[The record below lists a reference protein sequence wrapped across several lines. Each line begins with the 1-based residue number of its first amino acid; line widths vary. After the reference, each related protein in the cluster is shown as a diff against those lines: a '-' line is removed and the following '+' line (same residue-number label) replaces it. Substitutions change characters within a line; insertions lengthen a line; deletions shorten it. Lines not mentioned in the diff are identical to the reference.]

1 MRDRRAALRRLRDA
15 CGPAPK
21 RRTEPPKSPTL
32 TAAGGQGHARP
43 PNHESPV
50 RGVDGYYEDESEE
63 VATMSDATDLKPDF
77 ITDESGQ
84 KKAVVLSFDQ
94 YQELLEDL
102 DDLAIIAERRDE
114 STISHEELERRLRD
128 GESL

>member
-1 MRDRRAALRRLRDA
+1 M
-15 CGPAPK
+15 
-21 RRTEPPKSPTL
+21 T
-32 TAAGGQGHARP
+32 
-43 PNHESPV
+43 
-50 RGVDGYYEDESEE
+50 
-63 VATMSDATDLKPDF
+63 DATKLEPDF

-114 STISHEELERRLRD
+114 STIRHEELEKRLRD